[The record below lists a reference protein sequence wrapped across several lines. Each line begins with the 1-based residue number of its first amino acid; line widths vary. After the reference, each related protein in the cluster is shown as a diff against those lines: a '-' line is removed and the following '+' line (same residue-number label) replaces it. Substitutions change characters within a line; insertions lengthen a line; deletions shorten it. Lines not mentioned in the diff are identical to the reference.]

1 MEEFEKNNIKIY
13 PESISLEGTEEI
25 VKQMKNKVCK
35 IHIKDEFKCTGFFCR
50 IPYHSSLLPVLIT
63 NNHIVNESFLDNEK

>member
-1 MEEFEKNNIKIY
+1 MEYIEGKILKGY
-13 PESISLEGTEEI
+13 PNPVSLKTTEIILE
-25 VKQMKNKVCK
+25 QMKNKVCK